1 MVPAVAHGAIHPC
14 FGPGSNLTMPLI
26 TGPRRIESVQNR
38 QLYFKDMAIY
48 SVYRTPPYAG
58 YIMKYS
64 I

>member
-1 MVPAVAHGAIHPC
+1 
-14 FGPGSNLTMPLI
+14 MPLI